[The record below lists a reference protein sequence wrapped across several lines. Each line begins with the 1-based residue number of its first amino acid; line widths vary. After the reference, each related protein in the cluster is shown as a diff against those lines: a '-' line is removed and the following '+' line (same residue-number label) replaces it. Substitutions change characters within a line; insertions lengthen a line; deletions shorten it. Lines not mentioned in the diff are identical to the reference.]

1 MMARDDESHPSLRIA
16 SAFHART
23 GDLEAIADLD
33 GRLTWVSPG
42 WEAVLGWTPDEMCS
56 RPYIEFVHPD
66 DLSLTRS
73 QGASF
78 SSENTELDFFENR
91 YRTRKG
97 DYRWLQWNAIRK
109 GEEIFCRARDVTERK
124 RMQLAALDRLHWLE
138 MIDGFGDVGYWHVDL
153 RTFACDFS
161 PQVLRIHGRDP
172 STPMPS
178 MLEAFNDYHPED
190 QELVKQSVA
199 RAVQEKRDWTFEA
212 RMFRPN
218 GEVRLVQQGG
228 RCDLNEGG
236 MVVGLYGV
244 LRDITEQR
252 RMEESMRQT
261 ERMASLGTLSS
272 AIAHEINNP
281 LTYILAN
288 IDFLTGELANV
299 ATRDQFEMLVE
310 ARRGAEQVRK
320 IVSGLKAFSRMGSTV
335 REAVDVAETVDIA
348 LRMVGN
354 ELRHKA
360 RVETDIDEV
369 PPVSG
374 DTSELLQV
382 LTNVFVNAAQAIP
395 DDDARHHRI
404 QISVHSSGA
413 WVEIMCTDT
422 GVGLPDDSA
431 GRIFEPFFTTKPQGV
446 GTGLGLSVSLGIIQR
461 MGGTLDLTGAP
472 AGGARAVIRLP
483 IAAATDFSSGHEE
496 EDSVRPI
503 RSRVL
508 IIDDDERVSR
518 AMKRMLS
525 RHYDVDTFDDGHAAL
540 ERIRHDAPDVILC
553 DLMMPGFSG
562 IQFYEEASRIAP
574 EVIERLIFITG
585 GAFGAE
591 ARGFLEGIRNPVLE
605 KPVDVTTLH
614 ALIRERVE
622 DRAVVTEAT
631 RTEA

>member
-1 MMARDDESHPSLRIA
+1 MGPKDEAHPSLRIA
-16 SAFHART
+16 SAFQERS
-23 GDLEAIADLD
+23 GDLEAIVGGDECFV
-33 GRLTWVSPG
+33 WVSPG
-42 WEAVLGWTPDEMCS
+42 WTATLGWSFEELCA
-56 RPYIEFVHPD
+56 RPYLEFIHPD
-66 DLSLTRS
+66 DVSLTRAHA
-73 QGASF
+73 ASA
-78 SSENTELDFFENR
+78 SADAAEGEFFENR
-91 YRTRKG
+91 CLTRHG
-97 DYRWLQWNAIRK
+97 DYRWLQWSAVRK
-109 GEEIFCRARDVTERK
+109 GAEVFCRVRDVTERK
-124 RMQLAALDRLHWLE
+124 RMQLASLDRLHWLE
-138 MIDGFGDVGYWHVDL
+138 MIDGFGDVGYWHLDL
-153 RTFACDFS
+153 RSLECDLS

-172 STPMPS
+172 AQPMPT
-178 MLEAFNDYHPED
+178 MLEVYNDYHVED
-190 QELVKQSVA
+190 RELVRKTVC
-199 RAVQEKRDWTFEA
+199 RAIRSKGEWSLEA
-212 RMFRPN
+212 RMIRS
-218 GEVRLVQQGG
+218 GGDVHLVQQGG
-228 RCDLNEGG
+228 RCDLDDRG

-244 LRDITEQR
+244 LRDITEHR

-320 IVSGLKAFSRMGSTV
+320 IVAGLKAFSRTGSNV
-335 REAVDVAETVDIA
+335 REAIDVAETVDIA

-360 RVETDIDEV
+360 QVQTDIQSV
-369 PPVSG
+369 PVVSG

-395 DDDARHHRI
+395 DDDGRDHRI
-404 QISVHSSGA
+404 SIDVASTGL
-413 WVEIMCTDT
+413 WVEIRTTDS
-422 GVGLPDDSA
+422 GVGLPQEGQ

-461 MGGTLDLTGAP
+461 MGGTLKLVGMP
-472 AGGARAVIRLP
+472 SGGAQAVIRLP
-483 IAAATDFSSGHEE
+483 VASPADFAPSEE
-496 EDSVRPI
+496 EAQESIRPI

-508 IIDDDERVSR
+508 IIDDDERVGR

-525 RHYDVDTFDDGHAAL
+525 RHYDVDTYEDGHAAL
-540 ERIRHDAPDVILC
+540 ERIRADAPDVILC

-574 EVIERLIFITG
+574 KLIERLIFITG

-622 DRAVVTEAT
+622 TPAESAHAAEPR
-631 RTEA
+631 